1 MVPRDFR
8 PLVASFYIKEEKKM
22 KLFDELK
29 WRGLVD
35 NITSEELIDK
45 INEGGLTFYIGIDPT
60 ADSLHIGHYSSV
72 IAMTKR
78 LLDAGHH
85 PIIIAGGGTGLIGD
99 PKPNLERPMISK
111 EAVLKNIEGIKKQ
124 LDKILGT
131 DIKIINNADWLLQM
145 NAIDFLRDYGKHFNI
160 NYMLSKDTV
169 KRRLELGITY
179 TEFSYMILQSIDF
192 LKLYEKYGVTL
203 QIGGQDQWGNITSG
217 LELIRKIHGI
227 DTKCYGMTMPLITR
241 ADGTKFG
248 KSESGK
254 SVWLDATKTSPYEMY
269 QFFVNT
275 EDSKVIEYLKK
286 LTFLNPT
293 QIDELERSL
302 KEHPEQRLAQK
313 ALAES
318 IITFVHSKEDYEEA
332 VKITEALFNNEIKKL
347 NAKQIAEA
355 FQDFDI
361 KKIEIGESLVDLL
374 IRLGASQ
381 SKREAR
387 EFITNGAI
395 TINGE
400 KYTDVLTTINDDMFI
415 YNYLIIKRGKKNY
428 YIASK

>member
-99 PKPNLERPMISK
+99 PKPNIERPMISK

-286 LTFLNPT
+286 LTFLNLT